1 MEGKGWL
8 KLVNAKQIGPIVN
21 NGALEVGFFNG
32 DVSTGQSEKSIFEIM
47 RGILVENLRMATRAL
62 TGQLLRTMITIF
74 IIGFGIMSL
83 VGMLTAIDVLKQ
95 SINTTFAAFG
105 SNSFTIQNR
114 DFWQGG
120 GQKQRPH
127 PSIRYSEAEAFK
139 ERFAFPSLVSISSVA
154 TRTGVVKIG
163 SRKTHPKI
171 MVIGID
177 DSYLEVGGYAIK
189 KGRNFSQ
196 QEIQQGSPVAIIG
209 QDIAKTLFPGETSL
223 QKSVWVGKVRL
234 KIVGEIKEK
243 GAGGGI
249 SNDRQLFV
257 PMRQLQMYFAGD
269 KASYVITGRTSSA
282 FLLDEASSEAVGLFR
297 SIRKDKAGQADSFEI
312 EKSTGLVGEVLG
324 MTTYLRLGAFAVALI
339 TLLGA
344 MVGLLNIMLVS
355 VTERTREIGV
365 RKSLGATRRSI
376 AQQFLI
382 EAIVITQIG
391 GLFGVVLGLGLG
403 NLVSVF
409 LGGTFLIPWNWIV
422 LAFVVCFVTGVGAG
436 LYPALKA
443 AKMNPVDSLRYE

>member
-1 MEGKGWL
+1 
-8 KLVNAKQIGPIVN
+8 
-21 NGALEVGFFNG
+21 
-32 DVSTGQSEKSIFEIM
+32 M
-47 RGILVENLRMATRAL
+47 RGIVIENIRMATKSLAS
-62 TGQLLRTMITIF
+62 QLLRTIITIL

-114 DFWQGG
+114 EFWQNK
-120 GQKQRPH
+120 GQKQKPH
-127 PSIRYSEAEAFK
+127 PTIRYSEAKAFK
-139 ERFAFPSLVSISSVA
+139 ERFVFPTVVSISSVA
-154 TRTGVVKIG
+154 TRTGVVKSG
-163 SRKTHPKI
+163 SKKTHPKI

-177 DSYLEVGGYAIK
+177 EGYLEVGGFGLK

-196 QEIQQGSPVAIIG
+196 QELQHGSPVAIIG
-209 QDIAKTLFPGETSL
+209 QDIAKTLFPGESSL

-234 KIVGEIKEK
+234 KIVGEVQEK

-257 PMRQLQMYFAGD
+257 PLRQLQMYFSGD
-269 KASYVITGRTSSA
+269 NASYVITGRTSSA
-282 FLLDEASSEAVGLFR
+282 ALLDESSSEAEGLFR
-297 SIRKDKAGQADSFEI
+297 SIRKDRAGEQDSFEI
-312 EKSTGLVGEVLG
+312 EKSTGLVGQVLS

-339 TLLGA
+339 TLMGA

-382 EAIVITQIG
+382 EAVVITQIG
-391 GLFGVVLGLGLG
+391 GLVGVLLGLGLG

-422 LAFVVCFVTGVGAG
+422 LAFIVCFITGVGAG
-436 LYPALKA
+436 LYPAIKA

>member
-1 MEGKGWL
+1 MLLGFCQRNYSCYFMATALNG
-8 KLVNAKQIGPIVN
+8 LV
-21 NGALEVGFFNG
+21 
-32 DVSTGQSEKSIFEIM
+32 EKSIFEIM
-47 RGILVENLRMATRAL
+47 RGIVLENIRMASKSLA
-62 TGQLLRTMITIF
+62 GQLLRTIITIL

-114 DFWQGG
+114 EFWQSK
-120 GQKQRPH
+120 GQRQKAHAP
-127 PSIRYSEAEAFK
+127 IRFSEATAFK
-139 ERFAFPSLVSISSVA
+139 ERFAFPSMVSISSMA
-154 TRTGVVKIG
+154 TRTGVVKRG
-163 SRKTHPKI
+163 SQKTHPKI
-171 MVIGID
+171 MVLGID
-177 DSYLEVGGYAIK
+177 EEYLEVGGFGLK

-196 QEIQQGSPVAIIG
+196 KEIQYGSPVAIIG
-209 QDIAKTLFPGETSL
+209 QDIAKTLFPGENSL

-257 PMRQLQMYFAGD
+257 PLRQLQMYFAGD

-282 FLLDEASSEAVGLFR
+282 ALLDEASSEAAGLFR
-297 SIRKDKAGQADSFEI
+297 SIRKDRAGDSDSFEL
-312 EKSTGLVGEVLG
+312 EKSTGLVGQVLS
-324 MTTYLRLGAFAVALI
+324 MTTYLRLGAFAVAII

-365 RKSLGATRRSI
+365 RKSLGATRKSI

-382 EAIVITQIG
+382 EAVVITQIG
-391 GLFGVVLGLGLG
+391 GLVGIVLGLGLG

-422 LAFVVCFVTGVGAG
+422 LAFVVCFITGVGAG
-436 LYPALKA
+436 LYPAIKA
-443 AKMNPVDSLRYE
+443 AKMNPIDSLRYE

>member
-1 MEGKGWL
+1 MITGYLFCFFWEVPRLEARGK
-8 KLVNAKQIGPIVN
+8 IVPLN
-21 NGALEVGFFNG
+21 
-32 DVSTGQSEKSIFEIM
+32 TM
-47 RGILVENLRMATRAL
+47 RGIVAENIQMAFKAL
-62 TGQLLRTMITIF
+62 AGQLLRTVITIL

-105 SNSFTIQNR
+105 SNSFTIQNKE
-114 DFWQGG
+114 FWQRG
-120 GQKQRPH
+120 GQKQKPH
-127 PSIRYSEAEAFK
+127 PAITFEQAKQFK
-139 ERFAFPSLVSISSVA
+139 ERFSFPSVVSISSVA
-154 TRTGVVKIG
+154 TRTGIVKSG
-163 SRKTHPKI
+163 SLKTHPKI
-171 MVIGID
+171 MVMGVD
-177 DSYLEVGGYAIK
+177 EEYLEVAGFKLK

-209 QDIAKTLFPGETSL
+209 QDIAKTLFKDNTSI
-223 QKSVWVGKVRL
+223 QKAVWVGKVRL
-234 KIVGEIKEK
+234 KVIGEIEEK
-243 GAGGGI
+243 GAGGGM

-257 PMRQLQMYFAGD
+257 PLRQLQMYFAGD
-269 KASYVITGRTSSA
+269 RASYVVTGRTNSA
-282 FLLDEASSEAVGLFR
+282 ALLDEASSEAIGLFR
-297 SIRKDKAGQADSFEI
+297 SIRKDIPGEEDSFEI
-312 EKSTGLVGEVLG
+312 EKSTGLVGQVLG

-391 GLFGVVLGLGLG
+391 GVVGVILGLGLG
-403 NLVSVF
+403 NLVSIF

-422 LAFVVCFVTGVGAG
+422 LAFLVCFITGIGAG